1 MNEANEAQ
9 LPIWVVTYQYISNLG
24 GIHYGRIAVH
34 AEDEEGAKELGFKR
48 LVDFG
53 IRHPKVT
60 RAKPYG

>member
-1 MNEANEAQ
+1 MEYEIDANR
-9 LPIWVVTYQYISNLG
+9 PIWVVTYQYVSNLG

-34 AEDEEGAKELGFKR
+34 AEGENEAKEIGFKR